1 MRTGLFT
8 DEALKAMSKSQK
20 AGKAFE
26 YKNMNKFKAKFIAD
40 FMKGKEASVEVVLSN
55 SATPMLLNMLD
66 LNPFGATPTWSWAE
80 VQGMIN
86 GDKKVLTSVEA
97 YLNDEA
103 LKYSFTDGSISSIM
117 NTITDAVDMKLFK
130 DNLHDEVIIVNIVY
144 NGILLY
150 SNNTIAG

>member
-1 MRTGLFT
+1 MRDGLFT

-26 YKNMNKFKAKFIAD
+26 YKNMDKFKEKFIKN
-40 FMKGKEASVEVVLSN
+40 FMTGKTEDVYVTLSN
-55 SATPMLLNMLD
+55 SPKPFILD
-66 LNPFGATPTWSWAE
+66 MMELNPFGATPTWSWAE